1 MAAAPAEPR
10 PTVGVFRLQLF
21 KRSETFITTQ
31 AGALE
36 RHDVVYIGRRT
47 FGPAPAGAA
56 VACLRP
62 AWADGLRLMLLRDPA
77 PLVAALGDRRID
89 VLHAHFAVDAVYA
102 QGLARRLGV
111 PLVTT
116 LHGFDVTRRR
126 RSLLLSLRPA
136 LVHAVLG
143 WRGLMEG
150 SVLFLA
156 VSQAAADA
164 ALRRGAPAERL
175 RRHAV
180 GVDLATLKPMGAG
193 EPGLIV
199 HVGRLVEKKGASVL
213 LDALAAI
220 ADRHAEARLVIIGEG
235 PLRRRLAAQAAR
247 LGLAGRVRLLGGLDH
262 PAALA
267 WLARA
272 AVVAVPSRTARDGDA
287 EGLPTVLLEAAALG
301 RAIVASNVGGP
312 AEALEDEVGA
322 LLVPPEDV
330 ERLAEALTRVLTEPE
345 LSHRLGTAARLQVE
359 RHYDLAH
366 QTRRLETHYDEARFS
381 PTQTKAAS

>member
-1 MAAAPAEPR
+1 MAAPPAEPR

-235 PLRRRLAAQAAR
+235 PAAAAAGGGRRPGWALRDGYGFWAAWIIPQRWPGWPGRRWSPCRAAR
-247 LGLAGRVRLLGGLDH
+247 LVTGT
-262 PAALA
+262 P
-267 WLARA
+267 RA
-272 AVVAVPSRTARDGDA
+272 CPRSCSR
-287 EGLPTVLLEAAALG
+287 
-301 RAIVASNVGGP
+301 
-312 AEALEDEVGA
+312 
-322 LLVPPEDV
+322 
-330 ERLAEALTRVLTEPE
+330 
-345 LSHRLGTAARLQVE
+345 
-359 RHYDLAH
+359 
-366 QTRRLETHYDEARFS
+366 RRR
-381 PTQTKAAS
+381 